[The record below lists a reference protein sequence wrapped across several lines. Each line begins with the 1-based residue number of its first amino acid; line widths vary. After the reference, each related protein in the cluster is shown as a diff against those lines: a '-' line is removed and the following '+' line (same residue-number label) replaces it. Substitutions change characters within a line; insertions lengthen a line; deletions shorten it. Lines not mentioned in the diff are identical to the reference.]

1 MFAIMTMSNEL
12 DNKNPYRKI
21 KQRLLLVGAS
31 LAIIFILISI
41 YLYRYISSNNIEYN
55 KIVLSQRQN
64 SYNQERVESKRGN
77 IMDAN
82 GKVLAT
88 SKKVYNLII
97 DPYIINSGDK
107 NAYVNATVAALNE
120 CYGYDISELYDIINN
135 RKESK
140 YVRYRKA
147 LSYDEKSKFEEYA
160 NRKNDEFR
168 RLKVKDRVRGV
179 WFEEEYNRVYP
190 YKELASNVIGFINN
204 EGKGTMGFELF
215 YEDELKGTS
224 GKSFAFLNDE
234 YNVESV
240 ERDVIDGNNIITT
253 IDFDIQSI
261 VENNINKWQKEDI
274 GSKDCAVIVMDPSN
288 GEIKAMAT
296 SNTFDLNNP
305 RNLDM
310 YTEEEIFEMG
320 KNILLKE
327 YVKANQVPKEEI
339 ENINILEHF
348 SADEIKNRA
357 IENIYFK
364 SWKNYCIQ
372 NTYEPGST
380 TKVFTVSGALEENT
394 VNKDTTF
401 LCEGKIELND
411 GEHTWT
417 IRCNNRS
424 GHGELDLSDAV
435 AVSCN
440 MSMAE
445 IGEGLGITD
454 FCKYQ
459 EIFGFGQKTNI
470 DLPYEA
476 DTEKLVYDKNTMG
489 RTSLATNSFG
499 QNFNTT
505 MIQVITAYASI
516 INGGSLYE
524 PHIVKR
530 IENSKGDILKEID
543 KKEIRKTVS
552 EKTSKFIRD
561 TLIKTVEVGTGKVAQ
576 IDGVV
581 VGGKTG
587 TAEKL
592 PRVDKNYVVSFC
604 GFAEKDG
611 KDLLCYV
618 VVDEPNL
625 EGEAQAKSSF
635 ATKIFRSIMK
645 DIINDKNV
653 YLDKTAEFVSYENFN
668 IEAAT
673 VSNAIKVTFSQDNKA
688 NSNKS
693 KFKNVTD
700 ELVIKKGEGG
710 SGLPDFMPQ

>member
-77 IMDAN
+77 IMDTN

-204 EGKGTMGFELF
+204 EGKGTMGLELF

-320 KNILLKE
+320 KDILLKE

-476 DTEKLVYDKNTMG
+476 DTEKLVYDKDTMG

-673 VSNAIKVTFSQDNKA
+673 VSNAIKVTFSQDNKT

-710 SGLPDFMPQ
+710 SGLPDFMP

>member
-1 MFAIMTMSNEL
+1 MLTEL
-12 DNKNPYRKI
+12 ETKSRNKKI
-21 KQRLLLVGAS
+21 RQRLLLVGVS

-41 YLYRYISSNNIEYN
+41 YLFRYVFANNLEYN

-64 SYNQERVESKRGN
+64 SYNQERVQSKRGN
-77 IMDAN
+77 ILDCN

-88 SKKVYNLII
+88 SKKVYNLIL
-97 DPYIINSGDK
+97 DPYIINSGEK

-140 YVRYRKA
+140 YVRYRKT
-147 LSYDEKSKFEEYA
+147 LSYDEKNKFEDYA

-190 YKELASNVIGFINN
+190 YKDFASNVIGFIDN
-204 EGKGTMGFELF
+204 EGKGTMGLELY
-215 YEDELKGTS
+215 YEDELRGTS
-224 GKSFAFLNDE
+224 GKRLGFLNDE
-234 YNVESV
+234 YNVESI

-253 IDFDIQSI
+253 IDFDIQNI
-261 VENNINKWQKEDI
+261 VEKNINKWQKEDI

-296 SNTFDLNNP
+296 SNTFDLNDP
-305 RNLDM
+305 RSLDL
-310 YTEEEIFEMG
+310 YTEEEIFEIG
-320 KNILLKE
+320 KEILLKE
-327 YVKANQVPKEEI
+327 YVKSNQIPKEEI
-339 ENINILEHF
+339 KNINILEHF
-348 SADEIKNRA
+348 TNDEIRNRA
-357 IENIYFK
+357 TENIYFK

-394 VNKDTTF
+394 VNKDTKF

-417 IRCNNRS
+417 IKCNNRS
-424 GHGELDLSDAV
+424 GHGELDLVEAI
-435 AVSCN
+435 AESCN

-445 IGEGLGITD
+445 MGESLGITD

-470 DLPYEA
+470 DLPFEA
-476 DTEKLVYDKNTMG
+476 DTEKLVYDKDTMG

-505 MIQVITAYASI
+505 MIQVISAYASI
-516 INGGSLYE
+516 INGGSFYE

-530 IENSKGDILKEID
+530 IENTKGDILKEIQ

-552 EKTSKFIRD
+552 EKTASFIKD
-561 TLIKTVEVGTGKVAQ
+561 ALVKTVEIGTGKAAR
-576 IDGVV
+576 IDGVL

-592 PRVDKNYVVSFC
+592 PRADKNYVVSFC

-611 KDLLCYV
+611 KELLCYV

-635 ATKIFRSIMK
+635 ATKIFRNIMK
-645 DIINDKNV
+645 DIIDDNNV
-653 YLDKTAEFVSYENFN
+653 KLDKSVEFVSFEDFN
-668 IEAAT
+668 LETAT
-673 VSNAIKVTFSQDNKA
+673 ISNTVKVSFSKDTDTKY
-688 NSNKS
+688 NKS
-693 KFKNVTD
+693 KYNKINE
-700 ELVIKKGEGG
+700 ELVATKDEGG

>member
-204 EGKGTMGFELF
+204 EGKGTMGLELF

-673 VSNAIKVTFSQDNKA
+673 VSNAIKVSFSQDNKT

-693 KFKNVTD
+693 KFKNVTE

-710 SGLPDFMPQ
+710 SGLPDFMP

>member
-1 MFAIMTMSNEL
+1 M
-12 DNKNPYRKI
+12 
-21 KQRLLLVGAS
+21 
-31 LAIIFILISI
+31 
-41 YLYRYISSNNIEYN
+41 
-55 KIVLSQRQN
+55 
-64 SYNQERVESKRGN
+64 
-77 IMDAN
+77 
-82 GKVLAT
+82 
-88 SKKVYNLII
+88 
-97 DPYIINSGDK
+97 
-107 NAYVNATVAALNE
+107 
-120 CYGYDISELYDIINN
+120 
-135 RKESK
+135 
-140 YVRYRKA
+140 
-147 LSYDEKSKFEEYA
+147 
-160 NRKNDEFR
+160 
-168 RLKVKDRVRGV
+168 
-179 WFEEEYNRVYP
+179 
-190 YKELASNVIGFINN
+190 
-204 EGKGTMGFELF
+204 
-215 YEDELKGTS
+215 
-224 GKSFAFLNDE
+224 
-234 YNVESV
+234 
-240 ERDVIDGNNIITT
+240 
-253 IDFDIQSI
+253 
-261 VENNINKWQKEDI
+261 
-274 GSKDCAVIVMDPSN
+274 
-288 GEIKAMAT
+288 
-296 SNTFDLNNP
+296 
-305 RNLDM
+305 
-310 YTEEEIFEMG
+310 
-320 KNILLKE
+320 
-327 YVKANQVPKEEI
+327 
-339 ENINILEHF
+339 
-348 SADEIKNRA
+348 
-357 IENIYFK
+357 
-364 SWKNYCIQ
+364 
-372 NTYEPGST
+372 
-380 TKVFTVSGALEENT
+380 
-394 VNKDTTF
+394 
-401 LCEGKIELND
+401 
-411 GEHTWT
+411 
-417 IRCNNRS
+417 
-424 GHGELDLSDAV
+424 
-435 AVSCN
+435 
-440 MSMAE
+440 
-445 IGEGLGITD
+445 
-454 FCKYQ
+454 
-459 EIFGFGQKTNI
+459 
-470 DLPYEA
+470 PYEA

>member
-204 EGKGTMGFELF
+204 EGKGTMGLELF

>member
-1 MFAIMTMSNEL
+1 MTMSNEL

-204 EGKGTMGFELF
+204 EGKGTMGLELF

-673 VSNAIKVTFSQDNKA
+673 VSNAIKVSFSQDNKT

-693 KFKNVTD
+693 KFKNVTE